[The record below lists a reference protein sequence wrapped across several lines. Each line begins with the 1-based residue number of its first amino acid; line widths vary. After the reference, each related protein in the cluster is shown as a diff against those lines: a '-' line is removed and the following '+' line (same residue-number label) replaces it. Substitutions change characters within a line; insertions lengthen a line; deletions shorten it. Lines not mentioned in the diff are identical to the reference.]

1 MSLRNQF
8 YVDEKYGIPKISSF
22 GFENDE
28 LDNLRLIG
36 FDAVRSGKDTHFDRI
51 VHFFLY
57 DYNFECIW
65 KNPDKYIET
74 LKKYKAVLTP
84 DFSMY
89 IEMAKP
95 LQIYNTFRNRWCGA
109 YLASKR
115 IPIIPTISWGEKDTF
130 DFCFEGVET
139 GSIVA
144 VSTYMVS
151 EHNNHSDQK
160 EFFMAGYNEMLRRI
174 NPQAIICYNTPFPEM
189 EGNII
194 FIDYDLSSW
203 RHYKDDLMNK
213 KFENY
218 GTIIKKTGFVLIE
231 KGMGS
236 VYAENGNLK
245 KKTTCVFLVNQEP
258 LMLLNHPV
266 KKVDIK
272 DLQKSVKMAEEQG
285 KYMLLITVSLTLIL
299 IHILII

>member
-1 MSLRNQF
+1 MFLRNQF
-8 YVDEKYGIPKISSF
+8 YGDEKYGIPKISSF

-36 FDAVRSGKDTHFDRI
+36 FDAIRSGKDIHFDRI

-115 IPIIPTISWGEKDTF
+115 ISIIPTISWGEKDTF

-203 RHYKDDLMNK
+203 RHYKDDLTNK

-236 VYAENGNLK
+236 VYG
-245 KKTTCVFLVNQEP
+245 
-258 LMLLNHPV
+258 
-266 KKVDIK
+266 
-272 DLQKSVKMAEEQG
+272 G
-285 KYMLLITVSLTLIL
+285 K
-299 IHILII
+299 